1 MSEPELFSSLHKP
14 PLAKRMAPRSLDE
27 FVGQEHLL
35 GPGMPLRV
43 LIENDRLSSL
53 ILWGPPGCGKS
64 AVAGLIAG
72 RTKAILV
79 RLNAVTS
86 SVEELRQLKR
96 ESMSR
101 LATGGRTILFLDE
114 IHRFNRAQQDALLPD
129 VEEGLYILIGT
140 TTHNPYFSIT
150 RPLLSRSRVF
160 PFKAL
165 TSKHLVTLL
174 ERALRDHERGL
185 GGQKIEASPEALE
198 LLSRM
203 ADGDARAAING
214 LELAYMASAT
224 RAGTVRLTPESVTLA
239 LQEKHAR
246 YDRDEDEHYQVIS
259 AFIKSVRGSDPD
271 AAIYWLARMIAG
283 GEDPR
288 FIARRLVILA
298 SEDIGNADPHGLLIA
313 SAGMHAVETIG
324 LPEARICLAQVT
336 AYLACAPKSNAS
348 YMAINNALKDVEHEP
363 LRDVPLHLRN
373 ASFDGAEEL
382 GYAKG
387 YRYPHDFPGGHI
399 AQEYMPDPKRYYLPT
414 DRGLEARFKAYL
426 EKLRKKT

>member
-35 GPGMPLRV
+35 SPGMPLRA

-72 RTKAILV
+72 RTKAVLV

-86 SVEELRQLKR
+86 TVEDLRQLKR
-96 ESMSR
+96 EAMAR

-129 VEEGLYILIGT
+129 VEEGLYILVGT

-160 PFKAL
+160 PFSPLSAE
-165 TSKHLVTLL
+165 HVEILL
-174 ERALRDHERGL
+174 KRALDDSERGL
-185 GGQKIEASPEALE
+185 GGKQIEASPEALS
-198 LLSRM
+198 LLARL
-203 ADGDARAAING
+203 ADGDARAALTG
-214 LELAYMASAT
+214 LELAYMASA
-224 RAGTVRLTPESVTLA
+224 ALSGPIRLTAENVARA
-239 LQEKHAR
+239 LQERHAR

-298 SEDIGNADPHGLLIA
+298 SEDIGNADPHGLLMA

-324 LPEARICLAQVT
+324 LPEAQICLAQVT

-348 YMAINNALKDVEHEP
+348 YKAINAALEEVKEGP
-363 LRDVPLHLRN
+363 MRDVPLHLRN
-373 ASFDGAEEL
+373 ASFSGAEAL
-382 GYAKG
+382 GYAKE
-387 YRYPHDFPGGHI
+387 YRYPHDFPGGHV
-399 AQEYMPDPKRYYLPT
+399 AQEYMPDPKRFYFPT
-414 DRGLEARFKAYL
+414 DRGVEARFKAYL
-426 EKLRKKT
+426 DQIRKKA